1 MQPLADAGQSLA
13 EIDITSEQLYDEKG
27 YPWEEWDRLRT
38 ESPVHWYQRP
48 GYEPFWAL
56 TAHEDISLVARS
68 PQLFS
73 CRQRTAVETPDEIE
87 PWETERERRSQV
99 YGHVADYPAGL
110 GFMDAPLH
118 RQVRQAMY
126 PCFTPKA
133 MAAMEERFYDLSTGY
148 VAELVER
155 LDEHGTADVAHDLA
169 ARLPLAAIFDLLGVP
184 HEDWD
189 HLFAVHQDTAS
200 AFHKGYKQEEGE
212 DAQVRFMNAMIEL
225 DRYMS
230 ELARTRMAEGG
241 GSGTDV
247 LSRLAKAS
255 VLGDPLAFHDI
266 SYQLFNLVQAG
277 NGTAR
282 NAIAGG
288 IKAFLENP
296 DQLQKLI
303 DDPTLLDGAVE
314 EILRWTSVAV
324 VMCRTALQDT
334 EIRGRRIRKGE
345 TVAMFFPAANRDPE
359 AFPDPYAFDITRSP
373 NRHIAFGGNGEHRC
387 IGAALARAELR
398 AMFRALL
405 PVLPTLELHGESK
418 MLVLRLLISE
428 FVQLPVR
435 RKGAVA

>member
-1 MQPLADAGQSLA
+1 MQSLA
-13 EIDITSEQLYDEKG
+13 AIDITSEQLYDDKG
-27 YPWEEWDRLRT
+27 YPWEEWDRLRE
-38 ESPVHWYQRP
+38 ESPVHWYHRP

-56 TAHEDISLVARS
+56 TKHEDISLVARS
-68 PQLFS
+68 TDVFS
-73 CRQRTAVETPDEIE
+73 CRERTAIETPDEID
-87 PWETERERRSQV
+87 PWEMERERRGQV

-133 MAAMEERFYDLSTGY
+133 MAAMEERFFELSTSY
-148 VAELVER
+148 VADFVKR
-155 LDEHGTADVAHDLA
+155 LDTDGTADVAHDLA
-169 ARLPLAAIFDLLGVP
+169 ARLPLAAIFELLGVP
-184 HEDWD
+184 GEDWD
-189 HLFAVHQDTAS
+189 HLFRVHQDTAS

-212 DAQVRFMNAMIEL
+212 EAQARFMRAMIEL
-225 DRYMS
+225 DQYMS
-230 ELARTRMAEGG
+230 GLAKRRMEEGG
-241 GSGTDV
+241 SGGTDV
-247 LSRLAKAS
+247 LSRLARANVQGS
-255 VLGDPLAFHDI
+255 PLAFHDM

-277 NGTAR
+277 NGTTR

-288 IKAFLENP
+288 IKVLLENP

-303 DDPTLLDGAVE
+303 DDPTLLDGAVD

-324 VMCRTALQDT
+324 VMARTAIQDT
-334 EIRGRRIRKGE
+334 EIRGQRIRKGE
-345 TVAMFFPAANRDPE
+345 TVAMFFPAANRDPDV
-359 AFPDPYAFDITRSP
+359 FPDPYRFDITRSP

-387 IGAALARAELR
+387 IGAALARTELR

-405 PVLPTLELHGESK
+405 PVLPTLELAGESK

-435 RKGAVA
+435 RKEATE